1 MAAKANPKVR
11 NWLKPIIELLS
22 GIPSVVYGFFGFN
35 GGLVVNS
42 DNFKIGSDGSVDI
55 TGKFTS
61 TVSESKCVID
71 NAKIEMYRK
80 TNDGN
85 WHMGA
90 FMSTWGSNNAVGRLV
105 LYGPATS
112 NPNNM
117 IANVTIAGQY
127 EGGAIAISDAGGN
140 VKVQLGVDGA
150 GNGYVLVNG
159 RMIQ

>member
-1 MAAKANPKVR
+1 
-11 NWLKPIIELLS
+11 
-22 GIPSVVYGFFGFN
+22 
-35 GGLVVNS
+35 
-42 DNFKIGSDGSVDI
+42 
-55 TGKFTS
+55 
-61 TVSESKCVID
+61 
-71 NAKIEMYRK
+71 
-80 TNDGN
+80 
-85 WHMGA
+85 MGA

-105 LYGPATS
+105 LYGPAAG

-117 IANVTIAGQY
+117 IANVTMAGQY